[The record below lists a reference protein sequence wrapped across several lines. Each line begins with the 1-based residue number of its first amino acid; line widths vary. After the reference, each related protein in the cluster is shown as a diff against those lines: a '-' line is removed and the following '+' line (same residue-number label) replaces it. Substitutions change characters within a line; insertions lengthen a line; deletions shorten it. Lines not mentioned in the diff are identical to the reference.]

1 MLVRGRPVVG
11 SLVIVLGLLLVSC
24 DGNGP
29 TGPAPPVVL
38 PSPPPGPSGQ
48 TSTGPIAFVSD
59 RDGTE
64 QIYLANEDGSAV
76 TRLSTGAAPAWSRG
90 GQRLAFES
98 AREIYVINVDGSGL
112 RRVARGW
119 SPAWSPDGRML
130 VFSHGST
137 IEVLDVDGSNHRP
150 LHDDGGYG
158 SFDPA
163 WSPDGRRIAF
173 SMGKFVDFGLDYG

>member
-1 MLVRGRPVVG
+1 M
-11 SLVIVLGLLLVSC
+11 
-24 DGNGP
+24 
-29 TGPAPPVVL
+29 
-38 PSPPPGPSGQ
+38 
-48 TSTGPIAFVSD
+48 
-59 RDGTE
+59 
-64 QIYLANEDGSAV
+64 
-76 TRLSTGAAPAWSRG
+76 
-90 GQRLAFES
+90 
-98 AREIYVINVDGSGL
+98 INVDGSGL

-173 SMGKFVDFGLDYG
+173 SMGTFVDFGLGLWVMNADGSDPRHIGPDDAGAPAWSPDGSEIAFVGELGASIGVVNADGSGRRLRVAGQARGVDWTPDGRLIFTLSPSSDWNAPGRRILSATAASIGS